1 MRSALDKAGFG
12 FTDSEVDFVRRQ
24 DPRTFRDRD
33 GNYHGTLYGPE
44 ESARL
49 WGFLPLRVT
58 DERVKGLYYV
68 GGSVQPGAGMP
79 MVTLSGKFVADFMG
93 EG

>member
-1 MRSALDKAGFG
+1 MGCGISDG
-12 FTDSEVDFVRRQ
+12 EIDFVRRQ

-33 GNYHGTLYGPE
+33 GNFHGTLYGPE

-49 WGFLPLRVT
+49 WGLVPLRNM
-58 DERVKGLYYV
+58 DERVRGLYYV

-79 MVTLSGKFVADFMG
+79 MVTLSGKFVADLLG
-93 EG
+93 DA